1 MDINAYQ
8 DKEYNINHRI
18 SEKSVLTVLNLHHE
32 DNVNTQYVSSDIPIH
47 HIQLIDKSGSM
58 YYDLP
63 KLIDDIKII
72 IEKMKRSD
80 FFTVILFSSVD
91 DYDVI
96 FKNVSRDVTDATLKQ
111 YFDILDCHKVASGCT
126 CFSSPIAETR
136 SIINNESILADVSVT
151 LFTDGEPVCPWSESE
166 EDNKVT
172 EMIKSVSDKIISFNT
187 VGYGNYY
194 NRELLQKWSLLSEF
208 GTFIHSSNIDDYLK
222 IYDQNYELI
231 SSEVSNIPSKR
242 IKIESDGVFDAF
254 VISNRNSKLVSS
266 GDTTAEFSMHIT
278 KNTNQIVIVS
288 TTDNIS
294 ISVNGKNQ
302 EISKYSKV
310 PENWNDV
317 ILYRMAY
324 GYFTHKDT
332 STAMKIYTM
341 ILKDKKIAD
350 LYANSFT
357 NKEISQLNAYLRNSL
372 YKKAYR
378 SPNTVEDII
387 YDENAP
393 CALSLLTEM
402 ANANYVLYK
411 YQDTNYQR
419 VTRKVTDNFNMFT
432 PNEEEPA
439 LVDNI
444 VFNEKY
450 LNVSLRFLILGHVSI
465 NPNSASRVNLPKDV
479 EAKIYR
485 NHTIIKDGN
494 LNVSSITIVINESF
508 FNRLCSKGYKDCLEI
523 ESIEG
528 SNYTVKVFF
537 DKLPLINYSYSNYTL
552 TDITDMVDN
561 INKHKSIA
569 KLIDYAIQNKLY
581 NSGQENN
588 GLRYSPEQMN
598 LLEEYGIR
606 DGIYSCIDPEIAP
619 KSEDDFYISRSLEF
633 YMKGFSTIPS
643 INKYLK
649 DKSSN
654 KLTSNELYLNDN
666 YDKICSGTKSRTELV
681 LLKVNV
687 NSNLRTIKSTLC
699 GYKIAK
705 ILSSTPLDV
714 PDSIK
719 EYDNGYDSQYESGL
733 IVKFRKEKVYY

>member
-8 DKEYNINHRI
+8 NTKYNFNYHGN
-18 SEKSVLTVLNLHHE
+18 EESVLTILSLHDE
-32 DNVNTQYVSSDIPIH
+32 DNISQLVSSDIPIH

-58 YYDLP
+58 HYDLP
-63 KLIDDIKII
+63 KLIDDVKVI

-80 FFTVILFSSVD
+80 FFTVILFSSVN

-96 FKNVSRDVTDATLKQ
+96 FKNVSRDITDDTLKQ
-111 YFDILDCHKVASGCT
+111 YFDILDHHKVASGCT
-126 CFSSPIAETR
+126 CFSSPMKETE

-172 EMIKSVSDKIISFNT
+172 DIIKSVSDKIISFNT

-194 NRELLQKWSLLSEF
+194 NRELLQKWALLSEF
-208 GTFIHSSNIDDYLK
+208 GIFTHSSNIDDYLE
-222 IYDQNYELI
+222 IYDHNYELI
-231 SSEVSNIPSKR
+231 ASEVSNTPSKR

-254 VISNRNSKLVSS
+254 VVSNRNSKLVSS
-266 GDTTAEFSMHIT
+266 KGTTAEFSMHMT

-288 TTDNIS
+288 ITDNIS
-294 ISVNGKNQ
+294 IFVNGKNQ
-302 EISKYSKV
+302 EIPKYRKV

-317 ILYRMAY
+317 ILYKMAY
-324 GYFTHKDT
+324 GYFTYKDT
-332 STAMKIYTM
+332 PTAMRIYAT

-357 NKEISQLNAYLRNSL
+357 NKEISQLNAYLRNAL

-378 SPNTVEDII
+378 SPNTVKDVI
-387 YDENAP
+387 YNKNAP
-393 CALSLLTEM
+393 CVLSLLTEL

-419 VTRKVTDNFNMFT
+419 ITRKVIDNFNMFT
-432 PNEEEPA
+432 PNEGEPA

-450 LNVSLRFLILGHVSI
+450 LNVSLRFLIQGHVSI

-494 LNVSSITIVINESF
+494 LNVSSITIVIEESF
-508 FNRLCSKGYKDCLEI
+508 FSKLRYKGYKDCLEV
-523 ESIEG
+523 ESAEG
-528 SNYTVKVFF
+528 SYYTVKVLF
-537 DKLPLINYSYSNYTL
+537 DKLPLINYSYSNYSL
-552 TDITDMVDN
+552 IDIAKMVED
-561 INKHKSIA
+561 INKCKSII
-569 KLIDYAIQNKLY
+569 KLTDYAIQNT
-581 NSGQENN
+581 NTIFDGSGQS
-588 GLRYSPEQMN
+588 RKYSPEQIN
-598 LLEEYGIR
+598 LLEEYGIK
-606 DGIYSCIDPEIAP
+606 DGIYSCIDPETAS
-619 KSEDDFYISRSLEF
+619 KSEDDFYICRSLEF

-643 INKYLK
+643 VNKYLK
-649 DKSSN
+649 DRDSN
-654 KLTSNELYLNDN
+654 KIASNEVYLNEY
-666 YDKICSGTKSRTELV
+666 YDDICSGKSYKELLAGKSNANDV
-681 LLKVNV
+681 L
-687 NSNLRTIKSTLC
+687 RIAKSKLC

-705 ILSSTPLDV
+705 ILSSTPLDT
-714 PDSIK
+714 PKSIK
-719 EYDNGYDSQYESGL
+719 EYYNGYDSQYESGL
-733 IVKFRKEKVYY
+733 IVKYRKEKVYY